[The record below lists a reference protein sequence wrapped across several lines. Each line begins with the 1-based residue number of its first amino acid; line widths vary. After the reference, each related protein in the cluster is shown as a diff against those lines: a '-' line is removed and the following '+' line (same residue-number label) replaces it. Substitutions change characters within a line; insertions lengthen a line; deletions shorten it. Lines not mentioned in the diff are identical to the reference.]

1 VNSRERILGRVR
13 RALADVP
20 HDDTP
25 YERAVDRGYLR
36 AHGERS
42 AEETVELLAENLA
55 DYRAVVHR
63 CAADGLP
70 ALIARLLARRGARSV
85 LVPPGL
91 DADWLS
97 ATGAARVPD
106 RAESTPHELDRVDS
120 VVTGCAVAIAE
131 TGTIVLDG
139 SPDQGRRRI
148 TLVPDHHVCVVRVPD
163 QVVASVPLALER
175 LDPARPLTW
184 ISGPSA
190 TSDIELD
197 RVEGVHGPRTLE
209 VVLVTGRAG
218 AGAAERGDA
227 GAAERPDGGRR
238 AGG

>member
-1 VNSRERILGRVR
+1 MSSRERILGRVR

-20 HDDTP
+20 QDDTP
-25 YERAVDRGYLR
+25 YEQAVPRDYLR
-36 AHGERS
+36 EHGDRS
-42 AEETVELLAENLA
+42 VEQTVDLLAENLA

-63 CAADGLP
+63 CTTADLAAT
-70 ALIARLLARRGARSV
+70 LAGMLAARGAKTV

-91 DADWLS
+91 DPAWLS
-97 ATGAARVPD
+97 AADAERVPD
-106 RAESTPHELDRVDS
+106 RAESTQHALDQVDS
-120 VVTGCAVAIAE
+120 VVTGCAVAVAE

-148 TLVPDHHVCVVRVPD
+148 TLVPDHHICVVQVPD
-163 QVVASVPLALER
+163 QVVSSVAQALER

-209 VVLVTGRAG
+209 VVLVSGQPS
-218 AGAAERGDA
+218 AEVTS
-227 GAAERPDGGRR
+227 
-238 AGG
+238 

>member
-1 VNSRERILGRVR
+1 MSSRERVLGRVR

-20 HDDTP
+20 DDARP
-25 YERAVDRGYLR
+25 YEEAVARDYLR
-36 AHGERS
+36 EHGQRS
-42 AEETVELLAENLA
+42 VRETVDLLAENLA

-63 CAADGLP
+63 TDEEELP
-70 ALIARLLARRGARSV
+70 LLIMRLLARRGPRYV

-91 DADWLS
+91 PPEWMSAADP
-97 ATGAARVPD
+97 TRVHD
-106 RAESTPHELDRVDS
+106 RAVSTPHELDRVES
-120 VVTGCAVAIAE
+120 VVTGCAVAVAE

-148 TLVPDHHVCVVRVPD
+148 TLIPDHHICVVRVPD
-163 QVVASVPLALER
+163 QVVSSVPEALER
-175 LDPARPLTW
+175 IDPERPLTW

-209 VVLVTGRAG
+209 VVLLSGS
-218 AGAAERGDA
+218 
-227 GAAERPDGGRR
+227 
-238 AGG
+238 

>member
-1 VNSRERILGRVR
+1 MSSRERILGRVR

-20 HDDTP
+20 ADEVP
-25 YERAVDRGYLR
+25 YEEAVPRDYLR
-36 AHGERS
+36 EHGRRTT
-42 AEETVELLAENLA
+42 EETVELLAENLV

-63 CAADGLP
+63 CDAEELP
-70 ALIARLLARRGARSV
+70 LLVMRLLAERGSQEV

-91 DADWLS
+91 PPEWLS
-97 ATGAARVPD
+97 AAGPVRIHD
-106 RAESTPHELDRVDS
+106 RAADTAQRLDRVDS

-148 TLVPDHHVCVVRVPD
+148 SLVPDHHICVVRVPD
-163 QVVASVPLALER
+163 QVVSSVPQALER
-175 LDPARPLTW
+175 LDPTRPLTW

-209 VVLVTGRAG
+209 VILLG
-218 AGAAERGDA
+218 
-227 GAAERPDGGRR
+227 
-238 AGG
+238 